1 MKWGFR
7 ILVVCLV
14 AVPGALSTAAPA
26 VAKGDCHKVDNL
38 VVGEVDFATGTLVGH
53 VEGGGILHKGT
64 ATGTFVFTGV
74 DPETGIATYEGT
86 FEVTTKKGTVEF
98 DLFDGVLN
106 LATNSGTNDS
116 VVTGGTG
123 VFEGA
128 TGGLFFEGSVGPNG
142 ESLDQIT
149 GEICRA

>member
-1 MKWGFR
+1 MKLGFR
-7 ILVVCLV
+7 IVMLCLV
-14 AVPGALSTAAPA
+14 AVSAALLTATPA

-38 VVGEVDFATGTLVGH
+38 IVGEVDFATGTFVGQ

-86 FEVTTKKGTVEF
+86 FEITTKKGTIEF
-98 DLFDGVLN
+98 ELFDGVLD

-123 VFEGA
+123 RFEGA
-128 TGGLFFEGSVGPNG
+128 SGGLFFVGSVGPDG
-142 ESLDQIT
+142 ESLDHVT
-149 GEICRA
+149 GVICRA